1 MTKKHFKQ
9 IAQLLKNQRLAIQQ
23 YSDDDEF
30 GTQHLFENIIMNIE
44 TGLINIFI
52 KENPRFDIDKF
63 KQATEPTEEEKRLAI

>member
-1 MTKKHFKQ
+1 MTKKHF
-9 IAQLLKNQRLAIQQ
+9 IAIAKLLKNQRLGIQEF
-23 YSDDDEF
+23 SNDDEF

-63 KQATEPTEEEKRLAI
+63 KQATQPTEEEMRLPL

>member
-23 YSDDDEF
+23 FSDDDEF

>member
-23 YSDDDEF
+23 FSDDDEF

-52 KENPRFDIDKF
+52 NDNPRFDISKF
-63 KQATEPTEEEKRLAI
+63 KQATQPTEEEKRLAI